1 MTGQFSRFLSAVAQP
16 SRAGQVQTALP
27 IFADDLMVLNY
38 ALTLEHLENAF
49 YKQVLASG
57 KLQGNAAAYLTI
69 IGQHEQAHV
78 DALTAAI
85 TGAGGMPVK
94 QRKSYAFDKLGDLS
108 TQDGILAVAA
118 KLEATG
124 VAAYDGAAREIVN
137 KTVLGA
143 AGSIVAVE
151 ARHTGIIRALIDPN
165 ANPVP
170 KAFEDLLRPADVVGM
185 VAPILGPGAD
195 QQPLDADA
203 QEVVDQIAASGP
215 PFYLLTPQEARK
227 GPSVKDATLAVAK
240 KRGLSTDPEPVGKVE
255 NTTIPGPGGA
265 LPVRVYTPAGTGP
278 FPIIVY
284 FHGGGWVLFNTDV
297 YDASC
302 RGLTNGAK
310 AVVVSVDYRQG
321 PENRFPAAHDD
332 AYAAY
337 RYVLANAAQ
346 FGGDP
351 KRVAVAGESAGGNL
365 ATTVCLQAKAGGV
378 AQPVY
383 QLLVYPITNY
393 AFDTASYN
401 ENAEA
406 IPLNKPGMQW
416 FFRYYLN
423 NPQEGADPRVSPLRA
438 PDLAGL
444 APATVITDEVDPLR
458 DEGEA
463 YAQRLRDAGVAVKS
477 MRYPG
482 VMHEFFSMPLVIAKA
497 KQAQAMASADL
508 RAAFGK

>member
-1 MTGQFSRFLSAVAQP
+1 MAPVFEN
-16 SRAGQVQTALP
+16 
-27 IFADDLMVLNY
+27 DLQVLNY

-49 YKQVLASG
+49 YKQVNASG
-57 KLQGNAAAYLTI
+57 KLQGNAAKYLAI
-69 IGQHEQAHV
+69 IGADEQAHV
-78 DALTAAI
+78 DAI
-85 TGAGGMPVK
+85 TKGIQGAGGMPVK
-94 QRKSYAFDKLGDLS
+94 PRKSYAFDKLGDLS
-108 TQDGILAVAA
+108 TQAGILAVAQ
-118 KLEATG
+118 KLESTG
-124 VAAYDGAAREIVN
+124 VAAYDGAAREIMD
-137 KTVLGA
+137 KTILGV

-151 ARHTGIIRALIDPN
+151 ARHTAIIRVLLDPN

-170 KAFEDLLRPADVVGM
+170 KSFEDLLRPAQVMGM
-185 VAPILGPGAD
+185 IGTILGPGAD
-195 QQPLDADA
+195 QKPLDQDA
-203 QEVVDQIAASGP
+203 QGVVDEIVAGGP
-215 PFYLLTPQEARK
+215 PFYLVTPEEARK
-227 GPSVKDATLAVAK
+227 GPSVKDAAIAAAK
-240 KRGLSTDPEPVGKVE
+240 KRGIDTTPEAVGKVD
-255 NTTIPGPGGA
+255 NTTIPGPGGP
-265 LPVRVYTPAGTGP
+265 LPVRVYTPSGTGP
-278 FPIIVY
+278 FPVIVY

-302 RGLTNGAK
+302 RGLTNQAK

-365 ATTVCLQAKAGGV
+365 ATAVCLRAKAEKV

-383 QLLVYPITNY
+383 QLLVYPITNF
-393 AFDTASYN
+393 AFDTPSYI

-406 IPLNKPGMQW
+406 VPLNMPGMQW
-416 FFRYYLN
+416 FFRYYLSSPQDGA
-423 NPQEGADPRVSPLRA
+423 NPQVSPLRA
-438 PDLAGL
+438 PDPSGL

-477 MRYPG
+477 MRYTG
-482 VMHEFFSMPLVIAKA
+482 VMHEFFSMPFVIAKA
-497 KQAQAMASADL
+497 KQAQAMAGADL
-508 RAAFGK
+508 RAAFGN